1 MKLNRL
7 NGVVY
12 GLLLGLSAVGQQA
25 QATDAHDALTGRL
38 AELHIVDRTA
48 GHRLPVYWHHGKAYV
63 VGNPGNEYEIS
74 LSNRI
79 SGDVMAVVS
88 VDGVNVLSGQTAS
101 SQQSGYVYKS
111 GESYSILGWRKS
123 REQTAAFYFTSLS
136 DSYAGRTGR
145 PNDVGVIGV
154 ALFQRKPKPVAVAP
168 RRHISESKSDY
179 SQLSKPIPPPPGS
192 APEFQADQVQ
202 ELQQMPEKQADSLVS
217 ARRAA
222 PEGSAYPR
230 QSERLGTGHGRIEDS
245 PVRFVEFERA
255 TSKPAEVLTIYYDSY
270 ANLVAR
276 GIVPRYR
283 TTCEGSSRYAGCN
296 QPFPGDLQ
304 TGFVP
309 DPPR

>member
-1 MKLNRL
+1 MKLKRL
-7 NGVVY
+7 NGVIC
-12 GLLLGLSAVGQQA
+12 GLLLGVVGQQA
-25 QATDAHDALTGRL
+25 QAMDVRDALTGRL
-38 AELHIVDRTA
+38 AELQIVDRTA
-48 GHRLPVYWHHGKAYV
+48 GQRLPVYWHHGKAYV

-79 SGDVMAVVS
+79 PGDVMAVIS
-88 VDGVNVLSGQTAS
+88 VDGVNVLTGQTAS
-101 SQQSGYVYKS
+101 SQQNGYVYRS
-111 GESYSILGWRKS
+111 GESYSIIGWRKS
-123 REQTAAFYFTSLS
+123 REQTAAFYFTSLP

-154 ALFQRKPKPVAVAP
+154 ALFQRRSKPVAIMP
-168 RRHISESKSDY
+168 YGHLSESKSDTG
-179 SQLSKPIPPPPGS
+179 QLSKPLPDPAS
-192 APEFQADQVQ
+192 EYRADQVQ
-202 ELQQMPEKQADSLVS
+202 ELQQMPEKQADSLAS

-222 PEGSAYPR
+222 PESSIYPQQR
-230 QSERLGTGHGRIEDS
+230 ERLGTGHGRIEDS

-255 TSKPAEVLTIYYDSY
+255 TSKPAEVLMIHYDSY

-283 TTCEGSSRYAGCN
+283 TTCEGSSRYAGCS
-296 QPFPGDLQ
+296 QPFPRDLQ